1 MSSWSAPVER
11 LLSELILGNLY
22 IMYIDLYISVLGSV
36 LFCFFTTFLFFS
48 PRCESHSAFTVCYR
62 KVFYLVISAVMG
74 LHFVDYKCRG
84 TG

>member
-1 MSSWSAPVER
+1 
-11 LLSELILGNLY
+11 
-22 IMYIDLYISVLGSV
+22 MYIDLYISVLGSV
-36 LFCFFTTFLFFS
+36 LFFCFFTTFLVFS
-48 PRCESHSAFTVCYR
+48 SRSDSHSAFTVSYR